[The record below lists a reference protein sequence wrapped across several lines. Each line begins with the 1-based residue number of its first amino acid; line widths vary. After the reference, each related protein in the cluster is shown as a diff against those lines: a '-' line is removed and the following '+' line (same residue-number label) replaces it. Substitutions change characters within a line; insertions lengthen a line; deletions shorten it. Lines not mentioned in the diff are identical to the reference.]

1 MSKRMVVAA
10 VLSVAVLLIAGCS
23 PRTAGTPAAEG
34 MATATLSASGAVST
48 GVPDVRWE
56 NSTGSVAGSF
66 AESWGKVVLVDFWAT
81 WCGPCRRT
89 IPDIERLY
97 ETYGDRGLVVL
108 GLSLDDG
115 TASDAM
121 IAAFAAENKMT
132 YTIARDRD
140 GSIANAFSV
149 TGIPHFMI
157 LGKDGAKVKE
167 VTGALPDLYSILS
180 ASIEEALN
188 K

>member
-23 PRTAGTPAAEG
+23 PRTAGTPAAGG
-34 MATATLSASGAVST
+34 MATATL
-48 GVPDVRWE
+48 GVPDVHWE
-56 NSTGSVAGSF
+56 NSTGSISGSF
-66 AESWGKVVLVDFWAT
+66 AGSLGKVVLVDFWAT
-81 WCGPCRRT
+81 WCGPCLKT

-108 GLSLDDG
+108 GLSLDDA

-121 IAAFAAENKMT
+121 IAAFVAENKMT